1 MTRKEVNERIIV
13 LTYVNGRHPMNPQE
27 HGDKMKAM
35 MLPSKILGGLLKT
48 IVHGVYVHCK
58 MTCE

>member
-1 MTRKEVNERIIV
+1 
-13 LTYVNGRHPMNPQE
+13 MNPQE